1 LSGVT
6 TGDRVE
12 ITDATWNRRRKM
24 IIEKSHVQIM
34 ANHHSGSILTPP
46 SHVVSLRKDCT
57 NCVRN
62 NGFATALSLIVDKG
76 YNPSTYEDSL

>member
-1 LSGVT
+1 MFRLWQTIIVILKHLAT
-6 TGDRVE
+6 TSQVNASRARQ
-12 ITDATWNRRRKM
+12 T
-24 IIEKSHVQIM
+24 
-34 ANHHSGSILTPP
+34 GSILTPP